1 MKSVPKL
8 IRHFANILI
17 LSAML
22 VIALN
27 ILLLY
32 IFTSSQIPNGSPWT
46 LADKTAKTLKY
57 HKNGY
62 TLSLSTEKELEKY
75 NVWAFYIDNNTMQ
88 VTWHTKNLPE
98 TIPLS
103 YTISGI
109 SNLTRGYINEYPT
122 FTGECKNGLVVL
134 GFPKESFWKHMYPS
148 WDMDLIEKLPLRIL
162 QVIFANILLLLVIYI
177 TANIKLLKSVKPVTN
192 GIQALPEGN
201 PVYIKE
207 KGLFSELAASI
218 NKTSEILQSQKYH
231 LHKKETAR
239 ANWIA
244 GVSHDIRTP
253 LSIVM
258 GYAGQLKEDTDLSI
272 EAQNKADVIL
282 KQGRRIKNLV
292 NDLNLASKL
301 EYNMQ
306 PLNLARQNLVA
317 ITRQVVVDFINMDT
331 LNRHQI
337 EWETDKNLSTCLV
350 NADKELIK
358 RAISNLIWNS
368 INHNETGCT
377 IFVKATSLNNT
388 CSVEVSDNGKGAS
401 DGEIERLNNT
411 PHYMVCDKNIK
422 GQRHGLG
429 LLIVKQIAAAHGGT
443 VNIGHGRH
451 GGFYVKFTLPL
462 SE

>member
-1 MKSVPKL
+1 
-8 IRHFANILI
+8 
-17 LSAML
+17 ML

-32 IFTSSQIPNGSPWT
+32 IFTSKQLSNGSPWT

-62 TLSLSTEKELEKY
+62 TLSFSTEKELEKY
-75 NVWAFYIDNNTMQ
+75 NVWAFYIDNGTMQ

-148 WDMDLIEKLPLRIL
+148 WNMDLIEKLPLRIL

-244 GVSHDIRTP
+244 GVSQDRK
-253 LSIVM
+253 S
-258 GYAGQLKEDTDLSI
+258 
-272 EAQNKADVIL
+272 
-282 KQGRRIKNLV
+282 
-292 NDLNLASKL
+292 
-301 EYNMQ
+301 
-306 PLNLARQNLVA
+306 
-317 ITRQVVVDFINMDT
+317 VV
-331 LNRHQI
+331 
-337 EWETDKNLSTCLV
+337 
-350 NADKELIK
+350 
-358 RAISNLIWNS
+358 
-368 INHNETGCT
+368 
-377 IFVKATSLNNT
+377 
-388 CSVEVSDNGKGAS
+388 
-401 DGEIERLNNT
+401 
-411 PHYMVCDKNIK
+411 
-422 GQRHGLG
+422 
-429 LLIVKQIAAAHGGT
+429 
-443 VNIGHGRH
+443 
-451 GGFYVKFTLPL
+451 
-462 SE
+462 